1 MKIANNYF
9 QNVKAKLE
17 EAIQER
23 LSETTEQAP
32 ESKSNT
38 DQTTTQT
45 TANSQAAKLKTAA
58 EESLS
63 RIRIENEIGKNINSS
78 KLNNMK
84 DLVKEIAPE
93 IKKNQLDRLIGSHV
107 NSESAKGVMDGIR
120 GLAGGRDHLSELTGG
135 KLDGLRLVGGSL
147 VSDDPPASGSTEG
160 SGTKVEKPSVKDI
173 IINFFLGQAQGRQQ
187 PIPLPPTPPDPETGK
202 NVWSGVTFIKDVLGV
217 GDYNNYVNQR
227 GGIDTNG
234 TPNPEAPDSGPPRVI
249 TRDMLNGIAARK
261 GSKGEPN
268 PESDNSTGG
277 PIDETKTSGAANGPA
292 GQPVPDAE
300 ISSAV
305 VTSRDISAL
314 RIRLESKFIK
324 P

>member
-9 QNVKAKLE
+9 QDVKAKLE
-17 EAIQER
+17 ESFQETHP
-23 LSETTEQAP
+23 ETSTKSSDSGSTEQ
-32 ESKSNT
+32 T
-38 DQTTTQT
+38 RTQT
-45 TANSQAAKLKTAA
+45 TANSEAAKLKSAA
-58 EESLS
+58 QESLS

-84 DLVKEIAPE
+84 DVVKEIAPE
-93 IKKNQLDRLIGSHV
+93 LKKNQLDRLIGSHV
-107 NSESAKGVMDGIR
+107 NSGSAKGVVDGIR

-135 KLDGLRLVGGSL
+135 KLDGLRLSGGSL
-147 VSDDPPASGSTEG
+147 VSDDPPPSDQNN
-160 SGTKVEKPSVKDI
+160 GTKVEKPSVKDI
-173 IINFFLGQAQGRQQ
+173 IINFLLGQAQGRQQ

-202 NVWSGVTFIKDVLGV
+202 NMWNGVTFLKDIFGT
-217 GDYNNYVNQR
+217 GSYENHVNQR

-234 TPNPEAPDSGPPRVI
+234 TPNPEAHDSGPPRVI

-268 PESDNSTGG
+268 PEGDNSTGG

-314 RIRLESKFIK
+314 RIRLESKFLK

>member
-9 QNVKAKLE
+9 QDVKAKLE
-17 EAIQER
+17 EAFQETH
-23 LSETTEQAP
+23 SETSA
-32 ESKSNT
+32 KSP
-38 DQTTTQT
+38 DSGSSEQTTTQT
-45 TANSQAAKLKTAA
+45 TANSQAAKLKSVA

-63 RIRIENEIGKNINSS
+63 RIRINNEIGKNINSS
-78 KLNNMK
+78 KLNNLK
-84 DLVKEIAPE
+84 NVVKEIAPE
-93 IKKNQLDRLIGSHV
+93 LKKNQLDRLIGSHV
-107 NSESAKGVMDGIR
+107 NSGSAKGVVDGIR

-135 KLDGLRLVGGSL
+135 KLDGLRLDGGSL
-147 VSDDPPASGSTEG
+147 VSDDPPPSDQNN
-160 SGTKVEKPSVKDI
+160 GTKVEKPSVKDI
-173 IINFFLGQAQGRQQ
+173 IINFLLGQAQGRQQ

-202 NVWSGVTFIKDVLGV
+202 NMWNGVTFLKDIFGT
-217 GDYNNYVNQR
+217 GSYENHVNQR

-234 TPNPEAPDSGPPRVI
+234 TPNPEAPDSGPPRII

-268 PESDNSTGG
+268 PEGENSTGG
-277 PIDETKTSGAANGPA
+277 PIDQTKTSGAANGPA

-305 VTSRDISAL
+305 ITGRDISAL

-324 P
+324 S

>member
-9 QNVKAKLE
+9 QDVKAKLE

-23 LSETTEQAP
+23 LPEQTS
-32 ESKSNT
+32 ESKTTS
-38 DQTTTQT
+38 TTQT
-45 TANSQAAKLKTAA
+45 TTRTTVSSQSARLKSAA

-63 RIRIENEIGKNINSS
+63 RVRIENEIGKNIDTN
-78 KLNNMK
+78 KLGNMK
-84 DLVKEIAPE
+84 NVVKEIAPE
-93 IKKNQLDRLIGSHV
+93 IKSNQLDRLIGSHV
-107 NSESAKGVMDGIR
+107 NSGSAKGVVDGIR

-147 VSDDPPASGSTEG
+147 VSDDPPAGSTED
-160 SGTKVEKPSVKDI
+160 SGTKIEKPSVKDI

-217 GDYNNYVNQR
+217 GGYENHVNNR

-268 PESDNSTGG
+268 PEGDNSTGG

-305 VTSRDISAL
+305 VTSRDIDAL
-314 RIRLESKFIK
+314 RIRLESKFLK

>member
-9 QNVKAKLE
+9 QDVKAKLE
-17 EAIQER
+17 ESFQETHPETSAKSSDSGS
-23 LSETTEQAP
+23 SE
-32 ESKSNT
+32 
-38 DQTTTQT
+38 QTRTQT
-45 TANSQAAKLKTAA
+45 TANSEAAKLKSVA

-63 RIRIENEIGKNINSS
+63 RIRIENQVGKN
-78 KLNNMK
+78 LNLNKIGNQMEA
-84 DLVKEIAPE
+84 VKEIAPE
-93 IKKNQLDRLIGSHV
+93 IKASHLERLIGSGV
-107 NSESAKGVMDGIR
+107 NTNSAKGVVDGIR
-120 GLAGGRDHLSELTGG
+120 GLSGSRDHLSELTGS
-135 KLDGLRLVGGSL
+135 KLDDLRMVGGSL
-147 VSDDPPASGSTEG
+147 VSDDPPPSDDKSDGYKIEP
-160 SGTKVEKPSVKDI
+160 PSVKDI
-173 IINFFLGQAQGRQQ
+173 IINFLLGQAQGRQQ
-187 PIPLPPTPPDPETGK
+187 PIPLPPAPPDPETGK
-202 NVWSGVTFIKDVLGV
+202 NVWSGVTFIKDVLGI
-217 GDYNNYVNQR
+217 GGYENYVNNR

-268 PESDNSTGG
+268 PEGDNSTGG

-314 RIRLESKFIK
+314 RIRLESKFLK